1 MNKEKQL
8 VRETAPLL
16 KERKGGAVNL
26 ILASLLTEAG
36 RMIDEGFT
44 IADIEDAA
52 QKALGISKGFL
63 KQMDEKGIPESIDF
77 LLFLEDKKDSDKDLH
92 AVYDNFFTLPI
103 SFMEKLEEHKIAR
116 DKSSANWHKKH
127 ELRKKSDDFLLMD
140 MLKNRF
146 RAVSFM
152 VSSELVESGIS
163 DIERIESMCR
173 DTLNWDK
180 GPFTMMD
187 EIGIREAMDMVKE
200 KMELSHR
207 REINFYIP
215 RLLITQVQKN
225 RSWIGKDLKKK
236 D

>member
-1 MNKEKQL
+1 MNREEQL
-8 VRETAPLL
+8 VREKGPLL
-16 KERKGGAVNL
+16 RERKGGAVNL
-26 ILASLLTEAG
+26 ILASLMIEAG
-36 RMIDEGFT
+36 RMIDEGFQ
-44 IADIEDAA
+44 IADIEEAA
-52 QKALGISKGFL
+52 QKAFGISKGFL
-63 KQMDEKGIPESIDF
+63 KQMDEKGIPESINF
-77 LLFLEDKKDSDKDLH
+77 LLFLEDKKEEDKGLH
-92 AVYDNFFTLPI
+92 DIYDNFFTLPV

-116 DKSSANWHKKH
+116 NKSSANWHKKH
-127 ELRKKSDDFLLMD
+127 ELRKKSNDFLLID

-163 DIERIESMCR
+163 DIESIESMCR

-180 GPFTMMD
+180 GPFSMMD

-215 RLLITQVQKN
+215 SLLITQVQKN
-225 RSWIGKDLKKK
+225 RSWIEKGSKK
-236 D
+236 